1 MTAAEYQEIQRRLSA
16 LLARD
21 RMRLRQLSGKRA
33 EGYEEAVLAAKS
45 VLSGFNPEK
54 RDKRL

>member
-1 MTAAEYQEIQRRLSA
+1 MTVAEYQEIQRSMSA

-21 RMRLRQLSGKRA
+21 RMRLKQLSGKRA

-45 VLSGFNPEK
+45 VLSNFNPEK
-54 RDKRL
+54 GGLRP

>member
-1 MTAAEYQEIQRRLSA
+1 MTAAEYQGIQRCLSA

-21 RMRLRQLSGKRA
+21 RMRIRQLSGKRA

-45 VLSGFNPEK
+45 VLSDFNPEK
-54 RDKRL
+54 GDTRP